1 MEREFGGFAFPQT
14 DFLVDGSTANYG
26 EAGMTLRDYFAAKAM
41 QSVITQE
48 IAALRRVN
56 EYTAKSSEDVM
67 AEWAYKM
74 ADAMLKKREQE

>member
-1 MEREFGGFAFPQT
+1 
-14 DFLVDGSTANYG
+14 
-26 EAGMTLRDYFAAKAM
+26 MTLRDYFAAKAM

>member
-1 MEREFGGFAFPQT
+1 MSIETGGPAFPVKMGCFE
-14 DFLVDGSTANYG
+14 D
-26 EAGMTLRDYFAAKAM
+26 GMTLRDYFAAKAM

-74 ADAMLKKREQE
+74 AGAMLKARGEE

>member
-1 MEREFGGFAFPQT
+1 MSIETGGPAFPHPAGWRR
-14 DFLVDGSTANYG
+14 DPHISD
-26 EAGMTLRDYFAAKAM
+26 GMTLRDYFAAKAM

-74 ADAMLKKREQE
+74 AGAMLAAREKE

>member
-1 MEREFGGFAFPQT
+1 MSIDTGGPAFPHPAGWRR
-14 DFLVDGSTANYG
+14 DPHISDGMS
-26 EAGMTLRDYFAAKAM
+26 LRDFFAAKAM

-74 ADAMLKKREQE
+74 AGAMLKAREQE